1 MTKRT
6 TAAEFASA
14 WRSAS
19 GCPETVAKKLGIN
32 LRNVYSRRNAV
43 EKQLGITLPSAN
55 NDRTGRLGADENLPK
70 RGIRREAKVTGTVIV
85 FSDAH
90 FWPGMKTTAFHAL
103 LKLIKE
109 LKPAMVVCNGDA
121 FDGARISRHD
131 PIGWENRAYPLPK
144 VPEEV
149 EAVREAMDEIRA
161 AYRGAKHVWN
171 LGNHDI
177 RLARYLAINA
187 SEVEGLKGTS
197 LDDHVR
203 HWDIGWSLML
213 NGNTMIKHRYNN
225 GIHAT
230 YNNTL
235 RAGTSMVTGHLHR
248 LNVTAWGDYNG
259 RRYGVDTGTL
269 LDVGPDVPQTF
280 YAEDNPAP
288 HGSGFA
294 VLNYEKSGMLLPPE
308 LVECINGHAYF
319 RGRRV

>member
-1 MTKRT
+1 MAKRT
-6 TAAEFASA
+6 TAAEFISA
-14 WRSAS
+14 WRSLGS
-19 GCPETVAKKLGIN
+19 PELVAKHFGIGI
-32 LRNVYSRRNAV
+32 RNIYARRNTI
-43 EKQLGITLPSAN
+43 EKQFGITLPSAL
-55 NDRTGRLGADENLPK
+55 NDRTGRLGAEENLPK
-70 RGIRREAKVTGTVIV
+70 RGIRRETNITGTVIV
-85 FSDAH
+85 FSDCH
-90 FWPGMKTTAFHAL
+90 FWPGIQTTAYKAL
-103 LKLIKE
+103 LTLCKE
-109 LKPAMVVCNGDA
+109 LKPKMVICNGDA

-131 PIGWENRAYPLPK
+131 PIGWEDRAYPLPK
-144 VPEEV
+144 VAEEV
-149 EAVREAMDEIRA
+149 EAVREAMDAVRV
-161 AYRGAKHVWN
+161 AYRGARHVWN

-248 LNVTAWGDYNG
+248 LLVTRWADYNG
-259 RRYGVDTGTL
+259 VRWGVDTGTL
-269 LDVGPDVPQTF
+269 LEIGPDVPQTF

-294 VLNYEKSGMLLPPE
+294 VLNYDKTGMLLPPE
-308 LVECINGHAYF
+308 LVEVIKGQAYF
-319 RGRRV
+319 RGERV

>member
-1 MTKRT
+1 MPLRISD
-6 TAAEFASA
+6 ADFISA
-14 WRSAS
+14 WRSLGSPAQVGKHFGMPVNKVHARRKS
-19 GCPETVAKKLGIN
+19 LEKKHGI
-32 LRNVYSRRNAV
+32 
-43 EKQLGITLPSAN
+43 ILPSID
-55 NDRTGRLGADENLPK
+55 DRTGRIGADENLPK
-70 RGIRREAKVTGTVIV
+70 RGIRRETEIAGTVIV

-90 FWPGMKTTAFHAL
+90 FWPGMQSVAYKAL
-103 LKLIKE
+103 LTLIKDM
-109 LKPAMVVCNGDA
+109 KPSMVVCNGDA

-131 PIGWENRAYPLPK
+131 PIGWENRAYPLPR
-144 VPEEV
+144 VPDEV
-149 EAVREAMDEIRA
+149 EAVREAMDAIRV
-161 AYRGAKHVWN
+161 AYRGARHVWN

-177 RLARYLAINA
+177 RLARYLAMNA
-187 SEVEGLKGTS
+187 SEVEGLLGTS

-213 NGNTMIKHRYNN
+213 NNNTMIKHRFNN

-269 LDVGPDVPQTF
+269 LEVGPDVPQTF

-294 VLNYEKSGMLLPPE
+294 VLTFDKSGMLLPPE
-308 LVECINGHAYF
+308 LVEVIHGNAYF
-319 RGRRV
+319 RGARV

>member
-1 MTKRT
+1 MPRISDADYIAALKRLGS
-6 TAAEFASA
+6 ASA
-14 WRSAS
+14 
-19 GCPETVAKKLGIN
+19 VARHFGIN
-32 LRNVYSRRNAV
+32 VRSVHARRANL
-43 EKQLGITLPSAN
+43 ETKYGISLPSYQY
-55 NDRTGRLGADENLPK
+55 DRSGRLATEENLPK
-70 RGIRREAKVTGTVIV
+70 RGIRRETDVTGTVVV

-90 FWPGMKTTAFHAL
+90 FWPGLKTAAYKGL
-103 LKLIKE
+103 LTLIKE
-109 LKPAMVVCNGDA
+109 LKPRMVVCNGDA

-131 PIGWENRAYPLPK
+131 PIGWENRAYPLPR
-144 VPEEV
+144 VPDEV

-161 AYRGAKHVWN
+161 AYRGARHVWN

-177 RLARYLAINA
+177 RLARYLAMNA
-187 SEVEGLKGTS
+187 SEVEGLLGTS

-213 NGNTMIKHRYNN
+213 NGHTMIKHRYNN

-269 LDVGPDVPQTF
+269 LEVGPDVPQTF

-294 VLNYEKSGMLLPPE
+294 VLTFDKSGMLLPPE
-308 LVECINGHAYF
+308 LCEVINGNAYF
-319 RGRRV
+319 RGGRV